1 MFDKNVNCDCDCDCD
16 ISDINDIND
25 ISDMMKQ
32 IVNSY
37 YKEKKNNLITLKIV
51 VI

>member
-1 MFDKNVNCDCDCDCD
+1 MFDKNVNCDCD
-16 ISDINDIND
+16 ISDIND

-37 YKEKKNNLITLKIV
+37 YKEKNNLIILKIV
-51 VI
+51 II

>member
-1 MFDKNVNCDCDCDCD
+1 MFDKNVNCDCDCD
-16 ISDINDIND
+16 ISDIND

-37 YKEKKNNLITLKIV
+37 YKEKNNLIILKIV
-51 VI
+51 II

>member
-16 ISDINDIND
+16 ISDINDI
-25 ISDMMKQ
+25 SDMMKQ

-37 YKEKKNNLITLKIV
+37 YKEKK
-51 VI
+51 

>member
-1 MFDKNVNCDCDCDCD
+1 MFDKNVNCDCDCD
-16 ISDINDIND
+16 ISDISDIND

-37 YKEKKNNLITLKIV
+37 YKEKNNLIILKIV
-51 VI
+51 II